1 MDSEKKMRLNRYI
14 AILKL
19 LVLFGIFIGLSIAIT
34 IFAPDFAKIFQDANK
49 AKEYLLQYKA
59 VSILVFILLQIVQ
72 IVVAILPGQVLQ
84 FVAGYVYG
92 FALGIFWSMTGII
105 LGTIITFYLAKLLG
119 KDAMH
124 IIFGEE
130 RITKF
135 VNMLNSKRAYT
146 VIFFIFLIPGI
157 PKDLVIYAAGISEIK
172 IKPFLVL
179 SIVGRFPALVASI
192 AMSRL
197 LNNGSYI
204 ALGIFVF
211 AIIVLFILGIWKR
224 KHITEYMDKA
234 YTKLSNWSY

>member
-1 MDSEKKMRLNRYI
+1 MDSKIKAKFNRYV

-19 LVLFGIFIGLSIAIT
+19 FVLLGIIIGLSITIT
-34 IFAPDFAKIFQDANK
+34 IFAPDFASIFQDTNK
-49 AKEYLLQYKA
+49 AKAFLLQYKA
-59 VSILVFILLQIVQ
+59 ASILVFILLQIVQ

-92 FALGIFWSMTGII
+92 FGFGIFWSMVGIM

-135 VNMLNSKRAYT
+135 VNILNSKKAYT
-146 VIFFIFLIPGI
+146 VIFVIFLIPGI
-157 PKDLVIYAAGISEIK
+157 PKDLISYAAGISEIG
-172 IKPFLVL
+172 IKPLLVL
-179 SIVGRFPALVASI
+179 SLVGRFPALVATI

-197 LNNGSYI
+197 LYNGSYI
-204 ALGIFVF
+204 ALGIFIF

-224 KHITEYMDKA
+224 RHITEYMDKA